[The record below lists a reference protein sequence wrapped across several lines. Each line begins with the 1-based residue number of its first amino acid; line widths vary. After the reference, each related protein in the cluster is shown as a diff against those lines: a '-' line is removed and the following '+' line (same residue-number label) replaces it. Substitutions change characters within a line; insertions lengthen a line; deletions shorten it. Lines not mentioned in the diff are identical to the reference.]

1 MVRQKKV
8 INFAVANKNFG
19 SLAQLNRASDYGS
32 EGYRFESCRSHKEVQ
47 LSVVPLFLLY
57 TPHISFTFF
66 DYFCRMILDILFL
79 IGGLAL
85 ILVGANMLTDGS
97 SDLARRMGISELVVG
112 LTVVAFGTST
122 PELVISIISAVK
134 GTSELAIGN
143 VVGSNIFNICAIIG
157 IVALIK
163 PMKVSHNIM
172 NNEIPLVFLSSLILL
187 IMGNGPFLDSEPAMI
202 LSRVDGI
209 LLILFFILFMRH
221 TLSQAKSGN
230 TSGEN
235 EDQKPPMKIAKA
247 ILFVILGLAGLIF
260 GGDIFVDGATG
271 IAKALGVSDAVIAL
285 TIVAAGTSLPELAV
299 SITAALKGK
308 PELALG
314 NVIGSNIFNIF
325 LVLGASAT
333 IFPLKFGAIGN
344 VDLLTL
350 LLASALF
357 WIFGRF
363 FKYNTITRT
372 EGGILATVYIAYT
385 MWLISNA

>member
-1 MVRQKKV
+1 
-8 INFAVANKNFG
+8 
-19 SLAQLNRASDYGS
+19 
-32 EGYRFESCRSHKEVQ
+32 
-47 LSVVPLFLLY
+47 
-57 TPHISFTFF
+57 
-66 DYFCRMILDILFL
+66 MILDILFL
-79 IGGLAL
+79 IGGLAV

>member
-1 MVRQKKV
+1 
-8 INFAVANKNFG
+8 
-19 SLAQLNRASDYGS
+19 
-32 EGYRFESCRSHKEVQ
+32 
-47 LSVVPLFLLY
+47 
-57 TPHISFTFF
+57 
-66 DYFCRMILDILFL
+66 MILDILFL

-271 IAKALGVSDAVIAL
+271 IAKTLGVSDAVIAL

>member
-1 MVRQKKV
+1 
-8 INFAVANKNFG
+8 
-19 SLAQLNRASDYGS
+19 
-32 EGYRFESCRSHKEVQ
+32 
-47 LSVVPLFLLY
+47 
-57 TPHISFTFF
+57 
-66 DYFCRMILDILFL
+66 MILDILFL

-112 LTVVAFGTST
+112 LTVVAFVTST

-271 IAKALGVSDAVIAL
+271 IAKTLGVSDAVIAL

>member
-1 MVRQKKV
+1 
-8 INFAVANKNFG
+8 
-19 SLAQLNRASDYGS
+19 
-32 EGYRFESCRSHKEVQ
+32 
-47 LSVVPLFLLY
+47 
-57 TPHISFTFF
+57 
-66 DYFCRMILDILFL
+66 MILDILFL

-97 SDLARRMGISELVVG
+97 SYLARRMGISELVVG

-235 EDQKPPMKIAKA
+235 VDQKPPMKIAKA
-247 ILFVILGLAGLIF
+247 IFFVILGLAGLIF

-372 EGGILATVYIAYT
+372 EGGILAAVYIAYT

>member
-1 MVRQKKV
+1 
-8 INFAVANKNFG
+8 
-19 SLAQLNRASDYGS
+19 
-32 EGYRFESCRSHKEVQ
+32 
-47 LSVVPLFLLY
+47 
-57 TPHISFTFF
+57 
-66 DYFCRMILDILFL
+66 MILDILLL

-122 PELVISIISAVK
+122 PELVISMISAVK

-163 PMKVSHNIM
+163 PMKVSHSIM
-172 NNEIPLVFLSSLILL
+172 DNEIPLVFLSSLILL
-187 IMGNGPFLDSEPAMI
+187 IMGNGPVLDSAPEMI

-209 LLILFFILFMRH
+209 LLLLFFVLFMRH
-221 TLSQAKSGN
+221 TLSEAKSGKSS
-230 TSGEN
+230 TDETGS
-235 EDQKPPMKIAKA
+235 KPPMKIAKA
-247 ILFVILGLAGLIF
+247 ILFVLLGLAGLIF

-299 SITAALKGK
+299 SVTAAVKGK

-333 IFPLKFGAIGN
+333 IFPLTFGAIGN
-344 VDLLTL
+344 VDLLAL
-350 LLASALF
+350 LIASALF

-363 FKYNTITRT
+363 FKYNTITRA
-372 EGGILATVYIAYT
+372 EGGILAAGYIAYT
-385 MWLISNA
+385 VWLISNA

>member
-1 MVRQKKV
+1 
-8 INFAVANKNFG
+8 
-19 SLAQLNRASDYGS
+19 
-32 EGYRFESCRSHKEVQ
+32 
-47 LSVVPLFLLY
+47 
-57 TPHISFTFF
+57 
-66 DYFCRMILDILFL
+66 MILDILFL

-235 EDQKPPMKIAKA
+235 DDQKPPMKIAKA

-271 IAKALGVSDAVIAL
+271 IAKTLGVSDAVIAL

>member
-1 MVRQKKV
+1 
-8 INFAVANKNFG
+8 
-19 SLAQLNRASDYGS
+19 
-32 EGYRFESCRSHKEVQ
+32 
-47 LSVVPLFLLY
+47 
-57 TPHISFTFF
+57 
-66 DYFCRMILDILFL
+66 MILDILFL

-235 EDQKPPMKIAKA
+235 EDQKPPMKIA
-247 ILFVILGLAGLIF
+247 LIF

-372 EGGILATVYIAYT
+372 EGGILAAVYIAYT

>member
-1 MVRQKKV
+1 
-8 INFAVANKNFG
+8 
-19 SLAQLNRASDYGS
+19 
-32 EGYRFESCRSHKEVQ
+32 
-47 LSVVPLFLLY
+47 
-57 TPHISFTFF
+57 
-66 DYFCRMILDILFL
+66 MILNILLL

-122 PELVISIISAVK
+122 PELVISLISAVK

-143 VVGSNIFNICAIIG
+143 VVGSNIFNICGIIG

-163 PMKVSHNIM
+163 PMKVSHDIM

-187 IMGNGPFLDSEPAMI
+187 IMGNGPLLDSEPAMI
-202 LSRVDGI
+202 LSRVDGL

-221 TLSQAKSGN
+221 TLSQAKTGAPAQESA
-230 TSGEN
+230 
-235 EDQKPPMKIAKA
+235 DPKPPMKVAKA
-247 ILFVILGLAGLIF
+247 ILFVLLGLAGLIF

-285 TIVAAGTSLPELAV
+285 TIVAVGTSLPELAV
-299 SITAALKGK
+299 SITAAVKGK

-333 IFPLKFGAIGN
+333 IFPLRFGAIGN

-357 WIFGRF
+357 WILG
-363 FKYNTITRT
+363 KLLTNNTKNPKS
-372 EGGILATVYIAYT
+372 GG
-385 MWLISNA
+385 

>member
-1 MVRQKKV
+1 
-8 INFAVANKNFG
+8 
-19 SLAQLNRASDYGS
+19 
-32 EGYRFESCRSHKEVQ
+32 
-47 LSVVPLFLLY
+47 
-57 TPHISFTFF
+57 
-66 DYFCRMILDILFL
+66 MILDILLL

-122 PELVISIISAVK
+122 PELVISIISAAK

-187 IMGNGPFLDSEPAMI
+187 IMGNGPLLDSAPTML

-209 LLILFFILFMRH
+209 LLILFFVLFMRH
-221 TLSQAKSGN
+221 TLSQAKTGN
-230 TSGEN
+230 KSPEGG
-235 EDQKPPMKIAKA
+235 DAKPPMKIAKA
-247 ILFVILGLAGLIF
+247 IIFVLLGLAGLIF

-299 SITAALKGK
+299 SITAAVKGK

-333 IFPLKFGAIGN
+333 IFPLQFGAIGN

-350 LLASALF
+350 LVASALF

-363 FKYNTITRT
+363 FKYNTITRA
-372 EGGILATVYIAYT
+372 EGGILVAVYIAYT
-385 MWLISNA
+385 GWLISNA

>member
-1 MVRQKKV
+1 
-8 INFAVANKNFG
+8 
-19 SLAQLNRASDYGS
+19 
-32 EGYRFESCRSHKEVQ
+32 
-47 LSVVPLFLLY
+47 
-57 TPHISFTFF
+57 
-66 DYFCRMILDILFL
+66 MILDILLL

-122 PELVISIISAVK
+122 PELVISLISAVK

-143 VVGSNIFNICAIIG
+143 VVGSNIFNICGIIG

-187 IMGNGPFLDSEPAMI
+187 IMGNGPLLDSTPAMI
-202 LSRVDGI
+202 LSRVDG
-209 LLILFFILFMRH
+209 LLLLLFFVLFMRH
-221 TLSQAKSGN
+221 TLSQAKTGAPAESA
-230 TSGEN
+230 
-235 EDQKPPMKIAKA
+235 DAKPPMKVLKA
-247 ILFVILGLAGLIF
+247 VVFVIAGLAGLIF

-285 TIVAAGTSLPELAV
+285 TIVAVGTSLPELAV
-299 SITAALKGK
+299 SITAAIKGK

-333 IFPLKFGAIGN
+333 IFPLRFGAIGN

-357 WIFGRF
+357 WVFGRF
-363 FKYNTITRT
+363 YKFNTITRV
-372 EGGILATVYIAYT
+372 EGGALVALYVVYTA
-385 MWLISNA
+385 WLLSNA

>member
-1 MVRQKKV
+1 
-8 INFAVANKNFG
+8 
-19 SLAQLNRASDYGS
+19 
-32 EGYRFESCRSHKEVQ
+32 
-47 LSVVPLFLLY
+47 
-57 TPHISFTFF
+57 
-66 DYFCRMILDILFL
+66 MILDILFL

-122 PELVISIISAVK
+122 PEFVISLISAIK

-143 VVGSNIFNICAIIG
+143 VVGSNIFNICGIIG
-157 IVALIK
+157 IVAMIK
-163 PMKVSHNIM
+163 PMKVSETIM
-172 NNEIPLVFLSSLILL
+172 NKEIPLVFLSSLILL
-187 IMGNGPFLDSEPAMI
+187 IMGNGPLLDSAPSMT
-202 LSRVDGI
+202 LSRVDGL

-221 TLSQAKSGN
+221 TLSEAKTGKPAE
-230 TSGEN
+230 SGEP
-235 EDQKPPMKIAKA
+235 EAGAKPPMKIAKA
-247 ILFVILGLAGLIF
+247 IIFVLAGLAGLIF

-271 IAKALGVSDAVIAL
+271 IAKVLGVSDAVIAL
-285 TIVAAGTSLPELAV
+285 TIVAVGTSLPELAV
-299 SITAALKGK
+299 SITAAVKGK

-333 IFPLKFGAIGN
+333 IFPLSFGAIGN

-357 WIFGRF
+357 WVFGRF
-363 FKYNTITRT
+363 FKIRTITRI
-372 EGGILATVYIAYT
+372 EGSLLLLVYILYT
-385 MWLISNA
+385 VWLIVNA